1 MSTTP
6 TDQPPGAFL
15 KLSETLDLCAAS
27 TLSRELLAL
36 RGQDLKI
43 DASDVRRVGGQCLQ
57 VLLSATATWAA
68 DGRALTLSAP
78 SGEFVE
84 GVTLLG
90 AASLAA
96 TPVN

>member
-6 TDQPPGAFL
+6 NDQSAGAFL
-15 KLSETLDLCAAS
+15 KLSETLDLCAAAS
-27 TLSRELLAL
+27 LTRELVAL

-57 VLLSATATWAA
+57 VLLSATTTWAA
-68 DGRALTLSAP
+68 DGRVLTLSAP
-78 SGEFVE
+78 SGEFIE

-90 AASLAA
+90 APSLAA
-96 TPVN
+96 AAAN

>member
-1 MSTTP
+1 MSG
-6 TDQPPGAFL
+6 PPSAL

-27 TLSRELLAL
+27 SLTEAL
-36 RGQDLKI
+36 RAARGQDLEL

-68 DGRALTLSAP
+68 DGHALTLSSP
-78 SGEFVE
+78 SSDFVE

-90 AASLAA
+90 APALGLGQA
-96 TPVN
+96 N